1 MMPDISIDRLFS
13 KLKEIKG
20 VEELLEKA
28 ALLYV
33 LLTDGDISYAFKAV
47 IIAALLYLID
57 PIDAVP
63 DIIPFVGLL
72 DDLAVITA
80 ALKMLTE
87 QTQSHHLTQASSIIN
102 EL

>member
-1 MMPDISIDRLFS
+1 MMPDIPIDKLFS

-28 ALLYV
+28 VLLYI
-33 LLTDGDISYAFKAV
+33 LLTDGDISYALKAV

-57 PIDAVP
+57 PLDAVP
-63 DIIPFVGLL
+63 DIIPIVGFL
-72 DDLAVITA
+72 DDLVVITA

-87 QTQSHHLTQASSIIN
+87 QTRSHHLAQASSIIN
-102 EL
+102 DL

>member
-1 MMPDISIDRLFS
+1 MPDIPIDKLFS

-33 LLTDGDISYAFKAV
+33 LLTDGDISYALKAV
-47 IIAALLYLID
+47 VIAALLYLID
-57 PIDAVP
+57 PLDAVP
-63 DIIPFVGLL
+63 DLIPFVGLL

-80 ALKMLTE
+80 ALKVLSE
-87 QTQSHHLTQASSIIN
+87 QTQSHHLAQASSLID

>member
-1 MMPDISIDRLFS
+1 MPDISIDTLFS

-20 VEELLEKA
+20 VEALLTKA
-28 ALLYV
+28 VLLYV
-33 LLTDGDISYAFKAV
+33 LLIDGDISYAVKAL

-63 DIIPFVGLL
+63 DIIPILGLL

-80 ALKMLTE
+80 AIKLLAE
-87 QTQSHHLTQASSIIN
+87 QTQPHHQAQARSIID